1 MAIDIDLPSGGWR
14 PRRYQIPLWRHMER
28 GGRGGKR
35 AIAVWHRR
43 AGKDEL
49 ALHAAACSAME
60 RPATYWHML
69 PEAAQARKA
78 IWQAVNPHT
87 GVRRIDEAFPHALR
101 ETTREQ
107 EMFIRFKN
115 GATWQVVGSDNY
127 NSLVGSPPWGV
138 VMSEYALANPAAYGY
153 LSPILREN
161 GGWFMAITT
170 PRGKNHAHRMLTAA
184 RTNPA
189 WFAQVLA
196 ADQTDAFT
204 PEALAEEH
212 KDYLAN
218 FGADMGEALYQ
229 QEYFCSFDAAIMGAF
244 WGAELAEAERDGRI
258 GVVPVEPSLPV
269 HTAWDLGVGDA
280 TAIWFW
286 QAVGREIHVVDYY
299 AAHSQGIEH
308 YAAVIREKGYIPGTD
323 WVPHD
328 AKVRELG
335 SGRSRVETM
344 IRAGLRPRLV
354 PDHRLEDGINAARQ
368 TIPRCWFDLGTCA
381 DGIEALKAYRR
392 KWDEKLRRFDDA
404 PLHDWASDPADAFRY
419 LSMAWRETVPQ
430 LQGIK
435 DRPLMVGPGNRATF
449 DDVFKQHKR
458 PHSRWAA

>member
-1 MAIDIDLPSGGWR
+1 MPEIDLPAGGWE
-14 PRRYQIPLWRHMER
+14 PRKYQRTLWSYLER

-35 AIAVWHRR
+35 AIAIWHRR

-78 IWQAVNPHT
+78 IWDALNPHT
-87 GVRRIDEAFPHALR
+87 GRRRIDEAFPLELR

-115 GATWQVVGSDNY
+115 GATWQVVGSDNF

-138 VMSEYALANPAAYGY
+138 VMSEYALANPAAYAY

-161 GGWFMAITT
+161 GGWFLAITT
-170 PRGKNHAHRMLTAA
+170 PRGKNHAHRMVANA
-184 RTNPA
+184 RTNRN
-189 WFAQVLA
+189 WFAEVLPA
-196 ADQTDAFT
+196 GKTGVFT
-204 PEALAEEH
+204 PDQLAEERA
-212 KDYLAN
+212 DYRAN
-218 FGADMGEALYQ
+218 FGEDMGDALFE
-229 QEYFCSFDAAIMGAF
+229 QEYNCSFDAAIMGAY
-244 WGAELAEAERDGRI
+244 WAAELTVADREGRI
-258 GVVPVEPSLPV
+258 TRVPVEPSLQV

-286 QAVGREIHVVDYY
+286 QLAGREIRVVDYY
-299 AAHSQGIEH
+299 ASHSQGLEH
-308 YAAVIREKGYIPGTD
+308 YAAVIKEKGYRPGDD

-335 SGRSRVETM
+335 SGRSRIETM
-344 IRAGLRPRLV
+344 LRAGLRPRLV
-354 PDHRLEDGINAARQ
+354 PDHTLEDGINAARQ
-368 TIPRCWFDLGTCA
+368 TIPRCWFDGGRCL
-381 DGIEALKAYRR
+381 DGIEALKSYRR
-392 KWDEKLRRFDDA
+392 KWDEKNRRFSDT

-419 LSMAWRETVPQ
+419 LSMAWRELAVAKPTAA
-430 LQGIK
+430 
-435 DRPLMVGPGNRATF
+435 DRPLMVGPNNRATF
-449 DDVFKQHKR
+449 DDVFKR
-458 PHSRWAA
+458 PRGRWAA